1 MRCLGNAPALNPHY
15 AQKTQCVQAPSTSY
29 PHPVREGSAAPL
41 PLRSPFG
48 RPHSA
53 PGGRVPRRASPVW
66 PRYTIH
72 MRRTNLVLD
81 EKLLEQAVAALG
93 TKTYS
98 ATVNLALEEAVR
110 LKKIRG
116 IPQFFGSGIWEGDL
130 SAMRE
135 DRPLRVSRG
144 GKGARRRTK

>member
-1 MRCLGNAPALNPHY
+1 M
-15 AQKTQCVQAPSTSY
+15 Q
-29 PHPVREGSAAPL
+29 
-41 PLRSPFG
+41 
-48 RPHSA
+48 
-53 PGGRVPRRASPVW
+53 PRR

-81 EKLLEQAVAALG
+81 EKLLEQAVAVLG

-116 IPQFFGSGIWEGDL
+116 IPQFFGSGIWEGNL

-144 GKGARRRTK
+144 GKAARRRTK